1 MLPSPKPLITV
12 RGTLKYVTLVAWVG
26 NLLST
31 KLGRTTQDSAVAL
44 LMKIMNNH
52 DARRELRALLDEVD
66 DNYESQ

>member
-1 MLPSPKPLITV
+1 M
-12 RGTLKYVTLVAWVG
+12 TLVAWVG